1 MDRPGS
7 WGGPDTEK
15 QAAAIWPVSGVAE
28 QASSAAEVTARF
40 SVTSNCPE
48 SGLSWN
54 SLSCHD
60 VQCWVAELGLTP
72 LVLLW
77 QLEGDAEALGP

>member
-54 SLSCHD
+54 LAVLPRRPMLGSRAGTHTLGAP
-60 VQCWVAELGLTP
+60 VATGR
-72 LVLLW
+72 
-77 QLEGDAEALGP
+77 